1 MEGMDEQT
9 LSFLKA
15 GASLVIVLCLML
27 GLAAAFRYFTGQAAL
42 PLQAL
47 KKRLSIKEI
56 KSIDHRHKL
65 VIVGRDEAEHLILI
79 SGTNAPIVLE
89 ANLPP
94 RPQHHEKDNE
104 NYDENAKEITGNT
117 LDA

>member
-1 MEGMDEQT
+1 MDGMDEQT
-9 LSFLKA
+9 ISFLKA
-15 GASLVIVLCLML
+15 GASLIIVLCLML
-27 GLAAAFRYFTGQAAL
+27 GLAGAFRYFTGQAAL

-89 ANLPP
+89 TNLPP
-94 RPQHHEKDNE
+94 RPQNHEKDDKN
-104 NYDENAKEITGNT
+104 NDEKSKEITGDK